1 MQANVTE
8 ESLVIV
14 DKISGEIVGEMP
26 VGFKVITPKQMEA
39 RRQYSSRKNNY
50 EMRKCNNSE
59 LGYFYF
65 IYHEHQLGN
74 ISAETVG
81 RLIYLLTY
89 VDYNNNFMIR
99 KNCHMKKSNLQE
111 VLHVSRATANR
122 FWNEIKD
129 VYIKESDKGL
139 MLICD
144 DIIRGKINDKQ
155 KLFQKFYI
163 RYIRDLYSATKS
175 TNHRYLGYIYQ
186 IMPYINFEYNV
197 LCKNPLETNIED
209 VELLTLM
216 ELCDCIGYDKN
227 NSHKLVKIYD
237 SITLDVDGHKE
248 YLLSFVKNKGV
259 TKMFINPHIIYAGSN
274 YEQVKILGLFVKQ

>member
-14 DKISGEIVGEMP
+14 DKVSGEIVGEMP
-26 VGFKVITPKQMEA
+26 VGSKVITPKQMEA
-39 RRQYSSRKNNY
+39 RRQYSSRQNNY
-50 EMRKCNNSE
+50 ETRKCKNSE

-65 IYHEHQLGN
+65 IYHEHELGN

-99 KNCHMKKSNLQE
+99 KNCHMKKSDLQE

-209 VELLTLM
+209 GMLQM
-216 ELCDCIGYDKN
+216 
-227 NSHKLVKIYD
+227 
-237 SITLDVDGHKE
+237 
-248 YLLSFVKNKGV
+248 
-259 TKMFINPHIIYAGSN
+259 A
-274 YEQVKILGLFVKQ
+274 

>member
-26 VGFKVITPKQMEA
+26 VGSKVITPKQMEA

-139 MLICD
+139 MLDSLKMSI
-144 DIIRGKINDKQ
+144 
-155 KLFQKFYI
+155 
-163 RYIRDLYSATKS
+163 
-175 TNHRYLGYIYQ
+175 
-186 IMPYINFEYNV
+186 
-197 LCKNPLETNIED
+197 KNRWNIWR
-209 VELLTLM
+209 
-216 ELCDCIGYDKN
+216 
-227 NSHKLVKIYD
+227 VKE
-237 SITLDVDGHKE
+237 S
-248 YLLSFVKNKGV
+248 
-259 TKMFINPHIIYAGSN
+259 
-274 YEQVKILGLFVKQ
+274 